1 VIAVAATAMI
11 YLSYFLGNLA
21 VMRARTKG
29 WPKADAPF
37 KLGVWGKPINVL
49 ALLWGGAM
57 LFNLLWWTND
67 LASLRVLTNPKATQ
81 TDYYGTGP
89 LVDFPI
95 DFLNKIPLMEL
106 IIGAVLIVGAI
117 YYFTVGRS
125 KEFAAITM
133 PEELVEQPLV

>member
-1 VIAVAATAMI
+1 MTP
-11 YLSYFLGNLA
+11 G
-21 VMRARTKG
+21 
-29 WPKADAPF
+29 
-37 KLGVWGKPINVL
+37 
-49 ALLWGGAM
+49 
-57 LFNLLWWTND
+57 
-67 LASLRVLTNPKATQ
+67 SLRVLTNPKATQ
-81 TDYYGTGP
+81 TDYYVTGP

-117 YYFTVGRS
+117 YYFTVGKS